1 MPDSRTDERGDL
13 PDPIRIRLLEKD
25 ADIGEIRYSELID
38 KIDKLSGRNIGIMIS
53 LATAALLLAADIIV
67 RGLGH
72 G

>member
-1 MPDSRTDERGDL
+1 MADSRTDERGDL
-13 PDPIRIRLLEKD
+13 PEDVRLRLLEKD
-25 ADIGEIRYSELID
+25 ADVSEARYAEIIG